1 MLTFTPS
8 ATDFTS
14 QERPVPRLDVRLPLM
29 LGFSIL
35 CVFVA
40 AGFGTAAMAPL
51 DKGVGMPGTVIVES
65 KVKPVQHPRGGSV
78 ADIQVT
84 EGQHVKAG
92 DILVTLDTSSIDE
105 QIAALKS
112 QSDAARRQLELAQ
125 METATFADLADRKL
139 ASKSRVLSLQRQV
152 AEVEKENA
160 GIAARIAIA
169 EQELERS
176 ILRAPVAG
184 RVMDLQVFSS
194 GVVIQPGAKVMDIVP
209 DGDRL
214 VIEGRLSPNQIENVK
229 PGMPAKVWLTALSWR
244 EQRPLPA
251 RLAWVSA
258 DSMEDKRTGQPY
270 FTARVEIEDAAP
282 GATGSR
288 SALQPGMRSEILLVT
303 GQRTLLDQLIEPVVR
318 NINRAFRG

>member
-1 MLTFTPS
+1 MLTFTS
-8 ATDFTS
+8 IATDFTA
-14 QERPVPRLDVRLPLM
+14 QDRPVPRLDIRLPLVLGM
-29 LGFSIL
+29 LVIVTFA
-35 CVFVA
+35 A
-40 AGFGTAAMAPL
+40 AGVGTAALAPL

-78 ADIQVT
+78 AEIHVT
-84 EGQHVKAG
+84 EGQQVRAG
-92 DILVTLDTSSIDE
+92 DILVTLDTRTIDE

-112 QSDAARRQLELAQ
+112 QSAAARRQLELAQ
-125 METATFADLADRKL
+125 METATIADLADRKL
-139 ASKSRVLSLQRQV
+139 ASKSRVLALQRQV
-152 AEVEKENA
+152 AEVEKESA
-160 GIAARIAIA
+160 GIASRIVLA
-169 EQELERS
+169 EQELERA

-184 RVMDLQVFSS
+184 RVLDMQVSS
-194 GVVIQPGAKVMDIVP
+194 PGVVIAPGAKLMDIVP

-244 EQRPLPA
+244 DQRPLSA

-270 FTARVEIEDAAP
+270 FTARVELEKATADLVRS
-282 GATGSR
+282 GAV
-288 SALQPGMRSEILLVT
+288 LQAGMRSEVLLVT

>member
-1 MLTFTPS
+1 MLTFTS
-8 ATDFTS
+8 IATDFTA
-14 QERPVPRLDVRLPLM
+14 QDRPVPRLDIRLPLVLGM
-29 LGFSIL
+29 LVI
-35 CVFVA
+35 VTVA
-40 AGFGTAAMAPL
+40 AAGVGTAALAPL

-78 ADIQVT
+78 AEIHVT
-84 EGQHVKAG
+84 EGQQVRAG
-92 DILVTLDTSSIDE
+92 DILVTLDTRTIDE

-112 QSDAARRQLELAQ
+112 QSAAARRQLELAQ
-125 METATFADLADRKL
+125 METATIADLADRKL
-139 ASKSRVLSLQRQV
+139 ASKSRVLALQRQV
-152 AEVEKENA
+152 AEVEKESA
-160 GIAARIAIA
+160 GIASRIVLA
-169 EQELERS
+169 EQELERA

-184 RVMDLQVFSS
+184 RVLDMQVSS
-194 GVVIQPGAKVMDIVP
+194 PGVVIAPGAKLMDIVP

-244 EQRPLPA
+244 DQRPLSA

-258 DSMEDKRTGQPY
+258 DSMEDKRTGTPY
-270 FTARVEIEDAAP
+270 FTARVELEKATADLAQS
-282 GATGSR
+282 GAVLH
-288 SALQPGMRSEILLVT
+288 AGMRSEVLLVT